1 MYSVGHL
8 VISSLP
14 YVSVLNRSQRL
25 SRCDYCFQ
33 QLNSYPQVT
42 KCDICDSVFYC
53 CKECKEHDRRAHG
66 YECQYLSGCCSDT
79 VRLMMRLL
87 GRQSQDNVGE
97 SLPDGSTRTLEDL
110 LDHKDDIWQNNS
122 LVEKVCQTYQKL
134 EQCSFKHLPMFNE
147 FLSLFGK
154 VLINGFTVADLTSKN
169 IATGLY
175 ALFLQYTS

>member
-1 MYSVGHL
+1 
-8 VISSLP
+8 
-14 YVSVLNRSQRL
+14 
-25 SRCDYCFQ
+25 
-33 QLNSYPQVT
+33 
-42 KCDICDSVFYC
+42 
-53 CKECKEHDRRAHG
+53 
-66 YECQYLSGCCSDT
+66 
-79 VRLMMRLL
+79 MRLL

-154 VLINGFTVADLTSKN
+154 VLINGFTVADLTSKS
-169 IATGLY
+169 IATGLF